1 MIFSARIGLAELS
14 QLCRRLATAIE
25 AGIEIRQ
32 VWQREA
38 TGRVSSSLRK
48 RLQQISDSVTRGE
61 TISDALS
68 ETGSYFPAL
77 FREMVHVGEETG
89 KLSEVLRQLTMNYEH
104 QLQLRR
110 NFLAAISWP
119 AMQFGMALAVVGF
132 LIWIMGVIGTVTG
145 SEPIDILGFGLVGN
159 SGLLLYLL
167 FLGCVAGLAAFVYQA
182 VRRGVLWT
190 RPLQKAVLQVPGVG
204 PCLQTLALARMA
216 WTLYV
221 TLETGMDLRRA
232 LPLSLRSTRNARYT
246 GDADDV
252 VKSVMAGWEVS
263 EALEATGAYPRD
275 FLDTLAVGEQSGQV
289 PESMAILSRQYQ
301 DQAQRALG
309 VLTVF
314 AGFAVW
320 AMVAA
325 LIILLIFRIFSFYLG
340 TINDA
345 LKGL

>member
-1 MIFSARIGLAELS
+1 MIFSSRIGLTELA

-25 AGIEIRQ
+25 AGIDIRQ
-32 VWQREA
+32 VWKREA
-38 TGRVSSSLRK
+38 TGRVSAGLRK
-48 RLQQISDSVTRGE
+48 KLQQVSDAVARGE
-61 TISDALS
+61 TVSDAIAD
-68 ETGSYFPAL
+68 TGSYFPPL

-89 KLSEVLRQLTMNYEH
+89 KLSEVFRQLTANYEH

-110 NFLAAISWP
+110 NFLAAIAWP
-119 AMQFGMALAVVGF
+119 GLQFAAAIAIVGF
-132 LIWIMGVIGTVTG
+132 LIWIMGVIGSVTG

-159 SGLLLYLL
+159 SGLLMYLL
-167 FLGCVAGLAAFVYQA
+167 FLACVAGVATFVYQA

-190 RPLQKAVLQVPGVG
+190 RPLQKAVLRVPGVG
-204 PCLQTLALARMA
+204 PCLQTLALARLA
-216 WTLYV
+216 WTLHV

-232 LPLSLRSTRNARYT
+232 LPLSLRSTRNARYSEDT
-246 GDADDV
+246 DEV

-263 EALEATGAYPRD
+263 EALDATGAYPRD

-309 VLTVF
+309 VLTLF

-345 LKGL
+345 LKGF

>member
-1 MIFSARIGLAELS
+1 MIFSARIGLTELA
-14 QLCRRLATAIE
+14 QLCRRLATSIE

-38 TGRVSSSLRK
+38 SGRVSSALRK
-48 RLQQISDSVTRGE
+48 RLQLVSDAVARGE
-61 TISDALS
+61 TLNDALS

-77 FREMVHVGEETG
+77 FREMVNVGEETG
-89 KLSEVLRQLTMNYEH
+89 KLSEVFRQLTANYEH
-104 QLQLRR
+104 HLQLRR
-110 NFLAAISWP
+110 NFMAAIAWP
-119 AMQFGMALAVVGF
+119 AMQFFMAVAVVGF
-132 LIWIMGVIGTVTG
+132 LIWIMGVIGSVTG
-145 SEPIDILGFGLVGN
+145 TKPIDILGFGLVGN
-159 SGLLLYLL
+159 QGLLLYLV
-167 FLGCVAGLAAFVYQA
+167 FLACVTGAAVFVYQA

-190 RPLQKAVLQVPGVG
+190 RPLQKAVLQAPGLG

-246 GDADDV
+246 EDSDEV

-263 EALEATGAYPRD
+263 EALDATGAYPRD

-289 PESMAILSRQYQ
+289 PESMAVLSRQYQ

-345 LKGL
+345 LKGF